1 MINDTSKQASQDAI
15 EWALSHG
22 MALKTTPYSA
32 VHTAFSLTPTPIS
45 TARYQKLTSSVGL
58 LGKLVH
64 FASEDAEFLNQAIA
78 PITKGDP
85 FFNALLE
92 MHQAIHQPNQQLT
105 HQPNQQE
112 SQSAKRLP
120 LLIMRSDFMDDAS
133 LGPKLIEFNGIAA
146 GMGPFGQ
153 RVHELHKFLQLQA
166 PEAFSEWS
174 TPTTGKLVANH
185 ALENLAQGIA
195 NATHRI
201 NAEFAAIEQ
210 SSIDNTT
217 NAPTFLMVVQAGED
231 NVYDQHL
238 LEHALQSKGIRTIR
252 RTFRELHGKL
262 KTGDNHRLLL
272 DGVGAIDTVYLR
284 AGYQYCDYHANDIIS
299 RVCCDALM
307 QTRIF
312 IEKHRVAVNA
322 TVSQQLATSKRVQML
337 LSSMEPCTLTRF
349 GLNIDEAIAV
359 KELLG
364 EMIAVTKDSAAIV
377 ANGSNNDWVLKNQGE
392 GGGHCIFG
400 DDILPKLAA
409 LQPHEY
415 QAWSLMR
422 RLHPSARA
430 TTALTVRKGELQ
442 KVDDLISE
450 IGMFTVH
457 IDGKPAIDVKKL
469 EVETL
474 AVEKFD
480 VKPLEVHGVNEQITD
495 KIAYA
500 GYLIRSKSARSTEGG
515 VHSGMGVLD
524 SLVFID

>member
-15 EWALSHG
+15 EWALTHG
-22 MALKTTPYSA
+22 MALKTTDYSA
-32 VHTAFSLTPTPIS
+32 VHTAFSLTPTPIT
-45 TARYQKLTSSVGL
+45 TARYQKLTASVGL

-64 FASEDAEFLNQAIA
+64 FASEDCEFLTQAIE

-85 FFNALLE
+85 FFHALLE
-92 MHQAIHQPNQQLT
+92 MYQAIHQTNQQPIQQLT
-105 HQPNQQE
+105 QQAA
-112 SQSAKRLP
+112 QSAKRLP
-120 LLIMRSDFMDDAS
+120 LLIMRSDFMDDAA

-153 RVHELHKFLQLQA
+153 RIHELHKFLQLQA
-166 PEAFSEWS
+166 LEAFSEWS
-174 TPTTGKLVANH
+174 TPATGKLVANR
-185 ALENLAQGIA
+185 ALENLAQGVA
-195 NATHRI
+195 KATFKI
-201 NAEFAAIEQ
+201 NAEFAAVKPDA
-210 SSIDNTT
+210 SVLAPIDSTT

-238 LEHALQSKGIRTIR
+238 LEHALQAKGIRTIR
-252 RTFRELHGKL
+252 RTFRELYGKL

-322 TVSQQLATSKRVQML
+322 SVSQQLATSKRVQML
-337 LSSMEPCTLTRF
+337 LSSMEPAALTRF
-349 GLNIDEAIAV
+349 GLTLDEAIAV

-377 ANGSNNDWVLKNQGE
+377 ANSSNNDWVLKNQGE

-400 DDILPKLAA
+400 DDILPKLAE
-409 LQPHEY
+409 LKPSEY
-415 QAWSLMR
+415 QAWALMR
-422 RLHPSARA
+422 RLHPTARA

-442 KVDDLISE
+442 QVDDLISE

-457 IDGKPAIDVKKL
+457 IDGEAAIEDENSQK
-469 EVETL
+469 
-474 AVEKFD
+474 
-480 VKPLEVHGVNEQITD
+480 Q
-495 KIAYA
+495 AYA

-524 SLVFID
+524 SLVFSNK

>member
-1 MINDTSKQASQDAI
+1 MINDTSKQAAQDAI
-15 EWALSHG
+15 EWALTHG

-32 VHTAFSLTPTPIS
+32 VHTAFSLTPTPI
-45 TARYQKLTSSVGL
+45 TVARYQKLTASVGL

-64 FASEDAEFLNQAIA
+64 FASEDSEFLSQAIE

-92 MHQAIHQPNQQLT
+92 MHQAIHQTNQQPIQQT
-105 HQPNQQE
+105 NQQAA
-112 SQSAKRLP
+112 QSAKRLP
-120 LLIMRSDFMDDAS
+120 LLIMRSDFMDDAN

-153 RVHELHKFLQLQA
+153 RVHELHNFLQLQA

-174 TPTTGKLVANH
+174 TPATGKLVANK

-195 NATHRI
+195 KATFKI
-201 NAEFAAIEQ
+201 NAEFAAVKPDT
-210 SSIDNTT
+210 SVLAPIDNSA

-238 LEHALQSKGIRTIR
+238 LEHALQAKGIRTIR

-337 LSSMEPCTLTRF
+337 LSSMEPAALTRF
-349 GLNIDEAIAV
+349 GLTLDEANTV

-364 EMIAVTKDSAAIV
+364 DMLAVSKDSAAIV
-377 ANGSNNDWVLKNQGE
+377 ANSSNNDWVLKNQGE

-422 RLHPSARA
+422 RLHPIARA

-442 KVDDLISE
+442 KIDDLISE

-457 IDGKPAIDVKKL
+457 INGEAAIADENNHK
-469 EVETL
+469 
-474 AVEKFD
+474 
-480 VKPLEVHGVNEQITD
+480 Q
-495 KIAYA
+495 AYA
-500 GYLIRSKSARSTEGG
+500 GYLIRSKSARTTEGG

-524 SLVFID
+524 SLVFSD